1 MMLKKDDI
9 ARELSDR
16 SGYHIKD
23 IKKMLTAFEGMFSEC
38 LGNASLEEN
47 VEIYLSKGLII
58 GARVVPEHA
67 GKDPRNQNDIIVPA
81 RVIPYAKFSQT
92 FKEKINK

>member
-1 MMLKKDDI
+1 MLKKDEI
-9 ARELSDR
+9 ARELSNR

-23 IKKMLTAFEGMFSEC
+23 IKKILAAFDGMFSEC
-38 LGNASLEEN
+38 LGSASSEEN

-81 RVIPYAKFSQT
+81 KIIPYAKFSQT
-92 FKEKINK
+92 FKDKINK